1 MIDSFPK
8 QRSFQRSSASSA
20 RLPIALIIIPL
31 CFLVP
36 VDFSLYIGSLR
47 LNAYRIGFIVF
58 LPSIVHALLMS
69 GRVQLRLF
77 DWVVLAYA
85 SWLMISLMYHLGFA
99 GGIESGGVLALETVA
114 AFFLARAFL
123 TDYDT
128 IVRFTRYL
136 IVLATIVAVILIIE
150 MIAGQN
156 LVRQLSTKL
165 MGTYENLLEIGRFGM
180 VRARGPFTHPIHAGI
195 MAGGLLGFHWALCR
209 SQTRRWLQA
218 AVLGLGVFGS
228 ISSGPFLMLL
238 SQMALLLYQDIS
250 KRLSMPRPWY
260 VLTVT
265 AIAFMTF
272 LQIASNRG
280 AVLFL
285 VQNLAFNAWNGYYRM
300 LQWEYAGAEV
310 MRNPLW
316 GIGFGEWARPRWM
329 MMNTSIDSFWLATSL
344 QYGLPST
351 ILLVVAI
358 VLIWRA
364 VLPAH
369 RQRVNARLQSLSLS
383 WFFVMTAWIFV
394 GITVHFWAQT
404 YVFFFL
410 VLGIGGAIAEIH
422 RKSSIQ
428 GP

>member
-1 MIDSFPK
+1 MIDSSPE
-8 QRSFQRSSASSA
+8 QHSFQRSSASST

-31 CFLVP
+31 CFLIP

-77 DWVVLAYA
+77 DWVILAYA
-85 SWLMISLMYHLGFA
+85 SWLMITLIHHLGFA
-99 GGIESGGVLALETVA
+99 EGIESGGVIALETVA
-114 AFFLARAFL
+114 AYFVARTFL

-128 IVRFTRYL
+128 IVRFIRYL
-136 IVLATIVAVILIIE
+136 IVLATIVAIILIIE

-156 LVRQLSTKL
+156 LVNQISTSIL
-165 MGTYENLLEIGRFGM
+165 GTAAARGEIGRFGL
-180 VRARGPFTHPIHAGI
+180 VRALGPFTHPIHAGI
-195 MAGGLLGFHWALCR
+195 MAGGLFAFHWALCR
-209 SQTRRWLQA
+209 SQMRRWLQA
-218 AVLGLGVFGS
+218 AVLGVGVFGS

-238 SQMALLLYQDIS
+238 SQMALLLYQNIS

-260 VLTVT
+260 VLTLA
-265 AIAFMTF
+265 AIAFMAF

-285 VQNLAFNAWNGYYRM
+285 VQNLAFNAWNGFYRI
-300 LQWEYAGAEV
+300 LQWNFAGAEV

-344 QYGLPST
+344 RYGLPST
-351 ILLVVAI
+351 FLLIVAI

-364 VLPAH
+364 VIPAH
-369 RQRVNARLQSLSLS
+369 KQRVNANLRSLSLS
-383 WFFVMTAWIFV
+383 WFFVMATWIFV
-394 GITVHFWAQT
+394 GITVHFWTQT

-410 VLGIGGAIAEIH
+410 VLGMGAAIAEIH
-422 RKSSIQ
+422 RKPSIQ